1 MTFRFKLSDGS
12 IAWLAAVVLGLGI
25 LAWGVLAPQYPTT
38 CGMVSEKCSSLPAD
52 QRLACLATLVQSPSC
67 TPPPAPVE
75 PVGAELL
82 P

>member
-1 MTFRFKLSDGS
+1 MTIRFKLSDGTL
-12 IAWLAAVVLGLGI
+12 AWFAAVVLGLGI
-25 LAWGVLAPQYPTT
+25 LAWGVLAPQYPTA
-38 CGMVSEKCSSLPAD
+38 CGSVLEKCSSLPAD